1 MKKIYLLSKAC
12 LFTAA
17 MFMFSACAEDEA
29 VVTPVF
35 PEGETVETV
44 TPGTEYTLTFSANMN
59 WELESSKPWCKFS
72 NGFQSVK
79 GEAGEN
85 ISQKIVV
92 TTDGM
97 TLQDDIA
104 EITLIMGDEE
114 KVIAKYT
121 RGGLVPSVTDFNNN
135 VYGEE
140 NPLAF
145 EYTNNGVESIK
156 GFIANFSW
164 RLTDSDL
171 PEWIKINEGSE
182 IGGNAGDK
190 VQISF
195 YVPEEYWLT
204 AQEGT
209 IKIKN
214 EELGCEVI
222 IPVNFGG
229 MPDGVIRVTGLSSA
243 WNWIVSQDGTKY
255 WQKSQGSTEEE
266 TQEYN
271 FPLTLN
277 VLAKN
282 NDYVVRFLASDDRG
296 YMFIDSDLFYSYENN
311 NEGLV
316 VLKDFQENSSSSRKG
331 YVLIFPKADYLEIS
345 KNNTLDDYNTLLKD
359 DKDIAEEVSKYV
371 QMSFEQEGVVQ
382 EGVTPI
388 KINVNGE
395 DEETVQGT
403 GNIPQNV
410 QEAIDQMY
418 LADNANKDSYIFYH
432 TVPKEAWVTITPFI
446 KDYFGENSIIGKCS
460 IGNFTN
466 PTPESSLLVPEISGE
481 SYENSAATFQ
491 VNESLVVSFSDDYGM
506 ICKVLILHVN

>member
-1 MKKIYLLSKAC
+1 MKKIYLLTKAC

-17 MFMFSACAEDEA
+17 MFMVSACTEDDA
-29 VVTPVF
+29 VVTPIF

-44 TPGTEYTLTFSANMN
+44 APGTEYTLTFSANMN

-72 NGFQSVK
+72 NGFQSIK

-85 ISQKIVV
+85 ISQKVTV

-97 TLQDDIA
+97 TLEDEIA
-104 EITLIMGDEE
+104 EITLIMGEEE

-121 RGGLVPSVTDFNNN
+121 REGLVPTVTDANGN

-140 NPLAF
+140 NPLVF
-145 EYTNNGVESIK
+145 KYENDKVEATVT
-156 GFIANFSW
+156 FIANYSW
-164 RLTDSDL
+164 RLADSDL
-171 PEWIKINEGSE
+171 PEWIKIKETSE

-190 VQISF
+190 VLVLFS
-195 YVPEEYWLT
+195 VPEEYWLT
-204 AQEGT
+204 AQEGN

-214 EELGCEVI
+214 DEIGCEVI
-222 IPVNFGG
+222 IPVTFAG
-229 MPDGVIRVTGLSSA
+229 MPEGVINVKGLSSA

-255 WQKSQGSTEEE
+255 WQKSQGNMEEE
-266 TQEYN
+266 IQEYS

-277 VLAKN
+277 VLARN
-282 NDYVVRFLASDDRG
+282 NDYVVKYLASDDRG
-296 YMFIDSDLFYSYENN
+296 YMFIDESLFYSYENN

-316 VLKDFQENSSSSRKG
+316 VLKDFQENLSSSRKG

-345 KNNTLDDYNTLLKD
+345 KNGTLDDYNTLLKD

-403 GNIPQNV
+403 GIIPQNV
-410 QEAIDQMY
+410 QDAIDQMY
-418 LADNANKDSYIFYH
+418 FADNANKDSYIFYH
-432 TVPKEAWVTITPFI
+432 TVPKKAWVTITPFI

-460 IGNFTN
+460 IGNFTD

-491 VNESLVVSFSDDYGM
+491 VNESLVVSFYDEFGM
-506 ICKVLILHVN
+506 LCKVLILHVN